1 MMGDH
6 QAPAPFTEFVASLA
20 QNASAIKAHGADGSV
35 RVTLDVPAT
44 HSADA
49 LRLLLLTGVAFT
61 VTVRPGE

>member
-1 MMGDH
+1 MSDQTGEV
-6 QAPAPFTEFVASLA
+6 FTQFVAALA
-20 QNASAIKAHGADGSV
+20 QNGSAIKAHGADGSV

-61 VTVRPGE
+61 VTVRPGEP